1 MSDTR
6 TTAPVPFPWYSLVLL
21 AFGVVAALTGTL
33 TALNRAGLPAFDQPR
48 RLVAAHGALMVFGFL
63 GTAIGMERGV
73 AYRSGSARDPRW
85 GFLAP
90 LFGSLGVL
98 SLFLLGLCHPLPAWW
113 QAVPGTFWAL
123 SMAALVSVYLGIWH
137 RQNLP
142 TLLLQMLG
150 AATGAVSMVLWACGR
165 DATSLAP
172 SWMVFLVLTII
183 GERLELS
190 RVSFTGRHVAPVL
203 LCAAPVAVA
212 GSFAVLADRRAGLAV
227 LGAAFLVMLVL
238 MAHDDIARH
247 TWRRPGFTGFMGTAM
262 LAAYFWGILGSLLW
276 LVLPAMGP
284 HTIWQTFALDC
295 FDLGFVMS
303 MVIAHAFLIIPAILR
318 RPAPWPR
325 AMWAPLVLLQSGL
338 LVGLASAVLSSTDL
352 NKTASALEVLALLG
366 LVATVAGTYIARGIR
381 SARQDT
387 EPQNP
392 QD

>member
-1 MSDTR
+1 MSVTR
-6 TTAPVPFPWYSLVLL
+6 TTAPVPFPWYRLALL
-21 AFGVVAALTGTL
+21 AFGVLAALTGTL

-48 RLVAAHGALMVFGFL
+48 QLIAAHGALMVFGFL

-73 AYRSGSARDPRW
+73 AYHAGSARNPRW
-85 GFLAP
+85 GFIAP
-90 LFGSLGVL
+90 LFGGLGVL
-98 SLFLLGLCHPLPAWW
+98 SLFLLGFCRPLPVWW
-113 QAVPGTFWAL
+113 QAVPGTLWAL
-123 SMAALVSVYLGIWH
+123 SMTGLAVVYLGIW
-137 RQNLP
+137 RWQNSP

-150 AATGAVSMVLWACGR
+150 AATGAASMVLWACGH

-190 RVSFTGRHVAPVL
+190 RVSFTGRYVAPML

-212 GSFAVLADRRAGLAV
+212 GSFVVLADRRAGLAV
-227 LGAAFLVMLVL
+227 VGAAFLVMLAL

-247 TWRRPGFTGFMGTAM
+247 TWRRPGFTGFMGSAM

-325 AMWAPLVLLQSGL
+325 AMWVPLVLLESGL
-338 LVGLASAVLSSTDL
+338 LVGLSSAILGSVSL

-366 LVATVAGTYIARGIR
+366 LVATVAGTYLTRAIRGARRNRPRG
-381 SARQDT
+381 
-387 EPQNP
+387 
-392 QD
+392 